1 MKFGEKL
8 SFLRKQQDM
17 TQQELAERLGVSR
30 QAVSRWERMT
40 SDPSTENLICIGK
53 LFDVSVD
60 SLLND
65 GVQIQEGGC
74 PCTAV
79 LEEETHKGW
88 RDKLKQTFSIFNRR
102 IYLFAA
108 IMIYFYDQWII
119 MIYNS
124 FRRPSDFVSVLTG
137 FYVRKAIGPLFS
149 FFFVLYL
156 ILLFFNF
163 TKNCKKFKIGIH
175 ILLSLSIALLWIL
188 LHHWTVPCSFLMAG
202 GGYFALFAV
211 AAAFVL
217 RILQKRK
224 EEIA

>member
-102 IYLFAA
+102 IYLFLA
-108 IMIYFYDQWII
+108 ILIYLYAQWLIA
-119 MIYNS
+119 IYPHPHHIS
-124 FRRPSDFVSVLTG
+124 PILTG
-137 FYVRKAIGPLFS
+137 VYVHRSIGPLFS
-149 FFFVLYL
+149 FFSVLYL
-156 ILLFFNF
+156 ILLLLDR
-163 TKNCKKFKIGIH
+163 TEKLEKHKSIIQISSAIGIV
-175 ILLSLSIALLWIL
+175 LLWVL
-188 LHHWTVPCSFLMAG
+188 LCCSIQKYAG
-202 GGYFALFAV
+202 FIMFRSYFAAFALI
-211 AAAFVL
+211 AAFVL